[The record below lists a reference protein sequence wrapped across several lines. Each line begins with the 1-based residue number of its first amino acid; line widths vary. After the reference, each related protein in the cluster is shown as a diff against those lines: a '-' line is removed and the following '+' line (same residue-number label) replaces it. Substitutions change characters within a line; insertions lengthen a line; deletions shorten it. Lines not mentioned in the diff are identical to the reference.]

1 MASLMRPSADSGTHR
16 FEPLHTPMTQGNP
29 HSIPNSS
36 PSGLRS
42 VRSLGWRFAVALTL
56 CASVQAVSAQ
66 QSDPSSGIGDASGA
80 FMGGA
85 PIRLRPSL
93 PSPSQA
99 LVDRDGAS
107 AAAATALPRPA
118 VEPPPY
124 QFDDFERYVRRLAGV
139 DESRASAMNGGP
151 QDIRRFG
158 SEVILGS
165 TTMAAPDQAAL
176 VPADYIVSIGD
187 ELQITLWGSVDAD
200 VRATV
205 DRTGRISVPRV
216 GSFMVAGTRYAE
228 LPDVIGRR
236 VGQVFKNFQ
245 LSVSLGQ
252 LRSVRVYVTGFARR
266 PGAHYVTSLSTIVNV
281 LMRSGG
287 PSAAGS
293 YRKIELR
300 RGGQTI
306 ATFDLYDLLM
316 KGDRSADRV
325 VQAEDVIH
333 IGPVG
338 PQVGL
343 IGSVNKPAVFE
354 LKPSESLQDVLTMA
368 GGFTAVADRS
378 RLTLESLAE
387 RDGQRIV
394 QLRWP
399 EDSKQA
405 LASGD
410 VLRAFSQVEAR
421 LSTQLQNK
429 RIRVE
434 GEVAKPGEYILPPDS
449 SLADAL
455 RLAGGLS
462 PSAYLFGAELTRES
476 VRATQQENY
485 ERALRDLEVEF
496 AKAAY
501 TRRALSADEAAAQ
514 AAAGS
519 GSSVLIQRLREVK
532 PTGRV
537 VLQLNP
543 ASPELPA
550 LALEDGDRLYIPARP
565 NTVGVFGSVFNGGS
579 YLFAQGRNID
589 DFLKLAG
596 GPTRGADVESVF
608 VLRANGSVVS
618 ARQGG
623 GGLFGG
629 SALNSLTAQPGDTI
643 FVPEEVGK
651 TTFVQNA
658 KEWTQILAQFGLGA
672 AAIKTL
678 K

>member
-1 MASLMRPSADSGTHR
+1 
-16 FEPLHTPMTQGNP
+16 MTQGNQKP
-29 HSIPNSS
+29 IMKLS
-36 PSGLRS
+36 PRGSCS
-42 VRSLGWRFAVALTL
+42 VRSFAWRLGLAIAF
-56 CASVQAVSAQ
+56 CASVQGVSAQ
-66 QSDPSSGIGDASGA
+66 QSDSSAGIGDASGA

-85 PIRLRPSL
+85 PIRLRPSM
-93 PSPSQA
+93 PSPT
-99 LVDRDGAS
+99 LVDRDGAN
-107 AAAATALPRPA
+107 AATLPSATRLPA
-118 VEPPPY
+118 EPLPY
-124 QFDDFERYVRRLAGV
+124 QFDDFERYVRRLAGI
-139 DESRASAMNGGP
+139 DESRAGALSGGS

-158 SEVILGS
+158 SEVILS
-165 TTMAAPDQAAL
+165 SASMAAPDQAAL
-176 VPADYIVSIGD
+176 VPADYIVSVGD

-216 GSFMVAGTRYAE
+216 GSFMVAGTRYSE

-245 LSVSLGQ
+245 LSVGLGQ

-266 PGAHYVTSLSTIVNV
+266 PGALYVNSLSTIVNV

-300 RGGQTI
+300 RGGQTV

-354 LKPSESLQDVLTMA
+354 LKPSETLQDLLTMA

-378 RLTLESLAE
+378 RLTIESLSD
-387 RDGQRIV
+387 RDDKRIV

-399 EDSKQA
+399 EDSKRSLQ
-405 LASGD
+405 SGD
-410 VLRAFSQVEAR
+410 VLRAFSQVDAR
-421 LSTQLQNK
+421 LSAQLQNK

-434 GEVAKPGEYILPPDS
+434 GEVARPGEYLLPPES
-449 SLADAL
+449 TLADAL
-455 RLAGGLS
+455 RAAGGLT
-462 PSAYLFGAELTRES
+462 PLAYVFGSEFTRES
-476 VRATQQENY
+476 VRMTQQDNY

-501 TRRALSADEAAAQ
+501 TRKALTADEAAAQ

-543 ASPELPA
+543 AAPELPA
-550 LALEDGDRLYIPARP
+550 LALEDGDRLYVPARP

-579 YLFAQGRNID
+579 YLFSQGRNVD

-596 GPTRGADVESVF
+596 GPTRGADTDSVF

-651 TTFVQNA
+651 TTWVQNA

>member
-1 MASLMRPSADSGTHR
+1 MRLILSMLLIAAGAAQAQVDPLQVANEASNA
-16 FEPLHTPMTQGNP
+16 
-29 HSIPNSS
+29 
-36 PSGLRS
+36 
-42 VRSLGWRFAVALTL
+42 
-56 CASVQAVSAQ
+56 
-66 QSDPSSGIGDASGA
+66 GA
-80 FMGGA
+80 GS
-85 PIRLRPSL
+85 PIRLRPATSAT
-93 PSPSQA
+93 PVTPAAAAPYGREAGSFPI
-99 LVDRDGAS
+99 DGRAS
-107 AAAATALPRPA
+107 AAA
-118 VEPPPY
+118 EPPPY
-124 QFDDFERYVRRLAGV
+124 VPDDFERYVRRLAGI
-139 DESRASAMNGGP
+139 DESRKVVEHGG
-151 QDIRRFG
+151 QLDIRRFG
-158 SEVILGS
+158 AEITAASQGP
-165 TTMAAPDQAAL
+165 AAPDHSSL
-176 VPADYIVSIGD
+176 VPADYVISTGD

-200 VRATV
+200 VRTTV
-205 DRTGRISVPRV
+205 DRSGRISLPRV
-216 GSFMVAGTRYAE
+216 GSFMVAGTRYAD

-245 LSVSLGQ
+245 LSVGLGQ
-252 LRSVRVYVTGFARR
+252 LRSVRVYVTGFAKR
-266 PGAHYVTSLSTIVNV
+266 PGAHNVTSLSTIVNV

-287 PSAAGS
+287 PSSAGS

-300 RGGQTI
+300 RGGQTV
-306 ATFDLYDLLM
+306 ATFDLYDLLL
-316 KGDRSADRV
+316 KGDKSADRI

-354 LKPSESLQDVLTMA
+354 LKAGDTVQDVLAMA

-378 RLTLESLAE
+378 RLALESLSD

-399 EDSKQA
+399 DETKRT
-405 LASGD
+405 LESGD
-410 VLRAFSQVEAR
+410 VIRAFSQVDAR

-429 RIRVE
+429 RVRVE
-434 GEVAKPGEYILPPDS
+434 GEVAQPGEYVLPPDS
-449 SLADAL
+449 TLADAL
-455 RLAGGLS
+455 RAAGGLT
-462 PSAYLFGAELTRES
+462 PLAYLFGAEFTRES

-501 TRRALSADEAAAQ
+501 TRKALTADEAAAQ

-519 GSSVLIQRLREVK
+519 GSSVLIQRLREVR
-532 PTGRV
+532 PNGRV

-543 ASPELPA
+543 GAPELPP
-550 LALEDGDRLYIPARP
+550 LALEDGDRLYVPARP
-565 NTVGVFGSVFNGGS
+565 NSVGVFGSVFNGGS
-579 YLFAQGRNID
+579 YLLNQGGSIG

-596 GPTRGADVESVF
+596 GPTRGADSESVF
-608 VLRANGSVVS
+608 VLRANGSVIS
-618 ARQGG
+618 ARQDSGWFGG
-623 GGLFGG
+623 GSLAGLP
-629 SALNSLTAQPGDTI
+629 AQPGDTI

>member
-1 MASLMRPSADSGTHR
+1 MSHG
-16 FEPLHTPMTQGNP
+16 
-29 HSIPNSS
+29 IPNATSPSSQRSS
-36 PSGLRS
+36 PSLARGIRLAAA
-42 VRSLGWRFAVALTL
+42 VWLGALAL
-56 CASVQAVSAQ
+56 AAHAQ
-66 QSDPSSGIGDASGA
+66 IDPLQSGGDPSAA
-80 FMGGA
+80 GA
-85 PIRLRPSL
+85 PIRLRQ
-93 PSPSQA
+93 SPQA
-99 LVDRDGAS
+99 AAPAVTERDAGVAMPAGAS
-107 AAAATALPRPA
+107 QVWTRVPA
-118 VEPPPY
+118 EPAPY
-124 QFDDFERYVRRLAGV
+124 QPDDFERYVRRLAGI
-139 DESRASAMNGGP
+139 DESRSGSAAGGLL
-151 QDIRRFG
+151 DIRRFG
-158 SEVILGS
+158 ADALLGGQAVS
-165 TTMAAPDQAAL
+165 TADPAAL
-176 VPADYIVSIGD
+176 VPADYVISAGD

-200 VRATV
+200 VRTTV
-205 DRTGRISVPRV
+205 DRTGRISLPRV
-216 GSFMVAGTRYAE
+216 GSFMVAGTRYAD
-228 LPDVIGRR
+228 LPEVIGRR

-245 LSVSLGQ
+245 VSVGLGQ
-252 LRSVRVYVTGFARR
+252 LRSVRVYVTGFAKR
-266 PGAHYVTSLSTIVNV
+266 PGAHYVTSLSTLVNV
-281 LMRSGG
+281 LARSGG

-293 YRKIELR
+293 FRKIELR
-300 RGGQTI
+300 RGGQTV
-306 ATFDLYDLLM
+306 ATFDLYDLLI

-333 IGPVG
+333 IGAVG

-354 LKPSESLQDVLTMA
+354 LKPGDTAQDVLAMA

-378 RLTLESLAE
+378 RLTLESLSD
-387 RDGQRIV
+387 RDDKRIL

-399 EDSKQA
+399 EDGKRS
-405 LASGD
+405 LESGD
-410 VLRAFSQVEAR
+410 VLRAFSQVDAR
-421 LSTQLQNK
+421 LSTKLQNK
-429 RIRVE
+429 RVRVE
-434 GEVAKPGEYILPPDS
+434 GEVAQPGEYVLPPDS
-449 SLADAL
+449 TLADAL
-455 RLAGGLS
+455 RAAGGLS
-462 PSAYLFGAELTRES
+462 PLAYVFGAEFTRES
-476 VRATQQENY
+476 VRVTQQENY

-501 TRRALSADEAAAQ
+501 TRRALNADEAAAQ

-543 ASPELPA
+543 SAPELPP

-651 TTFVQNA
+651 TTWVQNA

>member
-1 MASLMRPSADSGTHR
+1 MTLESTNLRLLSLPMIHGRDSALSPFARRLRLDPTIVMSRRTLAAALLVTLHAAHAQVD
-16 FEPLHTPMTQGNP
+16 PLQAT
-29 HSIPNSS
+29 SE
-36 PSGLRS
+36 PSGVLS
-42 VRSLGWRFAVALTL
+42 
-56 CASVQAVSAQ
+56 
-66 QSDPSSGIGDASGA
+66 
-80 FMGGA
+80 GA
-85 PIRLRPSL
+85 PIRLRSAPAPAVMNERDATARTSAPAAPSL
-93 PSPSQA
+93 MQYGPRA
-99 LVDRDGAS
+99 EVE
-107 AAAATALPRPA
+107 LPPHQ
-118 VEPPPY
+118 P
-124 QFDDFERYVRRLAGV
+124 DDFERYVRRLAGI
-139 DESRASAMNGGP
+139 DESRAGQAAGGAL
-151 QDIRRFG
+151 DIRRFG
-158 SEVILGS
+158 ADVLLAGQSMSV
-165 TTMAAPDQAAL
+165 PDQTAL
-176 VPADYIVSIGD
+176 VPADYLVSPGD

-200 VRATV
+200 VRTVV
-205 DRTGRISVPRV
+205 DRTGRISLPRV
-216 GSFMVAGTRYAE
+216 GSFMVAGTRYAD

-245 LSVSLGQ
+245 VSVSLGQ
-252 LRSVRVYVTGFARR
+252 LRSVRVYVTGFAKR
-266 PGAHYVTSLSTIVNV
+266 PGAHYVTSLSTLVNV
-281 LMRSGG
+281 LARSGG
-287 PSAAGS
+287 PSSAGS

-300 RGGQTI
+300 RGGQTV
-306 ATFDLYDLLM
+306 ATFDLYDLLI
-316 KGDRSADRV
+316 KGDRSADRT

-354 LKPSESLQDVLTMA
+354 LKPGDTAQDVLAMA

-378 RLTLESLAE
+378 RVTLESLSD
-387 RDGQRIV
+387 RDDKRIV

-399 EDSKQA
+399 EDSKRS
-405 LASGD
+405 LESGD
-410 VLRAFSQVEAR
+410 VLRAFSQVDAR
-421 LSTQLQNK
+421 LSAQLQNK

-434 GEVAKPGEYILPPDS
+434 GEVARPGEYLLPPES
-449 SLADAL
+449 TLADAL
-455 RLAGGLS
+455 RAAGGLT
-462 PSAYLFGAELTRES
+462 PLAYVFGSELTRES
-476 VRATQQENY
+476 VRVTQQENY

-501 TRRALSADEAAAQ
+501 TRKALTADEAAAQ
-514 AAAGS
+514 TAAGS

-543 ASPELPA
+543 AAPELPA
-550 LALEDGDRLYIPARP
+550 LALEDGDRLYVPARP

-579 YLFAQGRNID
+579 YLFTQGRNVD

-596 GPTRGADVESVF
+596 GPTRGADADSVF

-629 SALNSLTAQPGDTI
+629 SALNNLTAQPGDTI

>member
-1 MASLMRPSADSGTHR
+1 MRHIIWMLLLAASAAQAQVDPLQVANEPSAAAGS
-16 FEPLHTPMTQGNP
+16 
-29 HSIPNSS
+29 
-36 PSGLRS
+36 
-42 VRSLGWRFAVALTL
+42 
-56 CASVQAVSAQ
+56 
-66 QSDPSSGIGDASGA
+66 
-80 FMGGA
+80 
-85 PIRLRPSL
+85 PIRLR
-93 PSPSQA
+93 QA
-99 LVDRDGAS
+99 VPASTMPANRDGAPVADVQAPYS
-107 AAAATALPRPA
+107 PQTQPRHS
-118 VEPPPY
+118 VEPPPPY
-124 QFDDFERYVRRLAGV
+124 QPDDFERYVRRLAGL
-139 DESRASAMNGGP
+139 DESRAVVAPGG
-151 QDIRRFG
+151 QLDIRRFG
-158 SEVILGS
+158 AEVI
-165 TTMAAPDQAAL
+165 AAPQALASVDHGAL
-176 VPADYIVSIGD
+176 VPADYIVGSGD

-205 DRTGRISVPRV
+205 DRSGRISLPRV
-216 GSFMVAGTRYAE
+216 GSIMVAGTRYAD
-228 LPDVIGRR
+228 LPDVVGRR

-245 LSVSLGQ
+245 LSVGLGQ
-252 LRSVRVYVTGFARR
+252 LRSVRVYVTGFAKR
-266 PGAHYVTSLSTIVNV
+266 PGAHQVSSLSTIVNV

-287 PSAAGS
+287 PSSAGS

-300 RGGQTI
+300 RGGQTV
-306 ATFDLYDLLM
+306 ASFDLYDLLL
-316 KGDRSADRV
+316 KGDKSADRI
-325 VQAEDVIH
+325 VQAEDVIY
-333 IGPVG
+333 IGAVG

-354 LKPSESLQDVLTMA
+354 LKAGDTAQDVLAMA

-378 RLTLESLAE
+378 RLTIESLAD
-387 RDGQRIV
+387 RDGQRIA

-399 EDSKQA
+399 DEGKRS
-405 LASGD
+405 LESGD
-410 VLRAFSQVEAR
+410 VLRAFSQVDAR

-434 GEVAKPGEYILPPDS
+434 GEVVRPGEYVLPPES
-449 SLADAL
+449 TLADAL
-455 RLAGGLS
+455 RAAGGLT
-462 PSAYLFGAELTRES
+462 PLAYLFGTEFARES
-476 VRATQQENY
+476 VRNTQQENY

-501 TRRALSADEAAAQ
+501 TRKALTADEAAAQ

-537 VLQLNP
+537 VLQLDP
-543 ASPELPA
+543 AAPQLPA
-550 LALEDGDRLYIPARP
+550 MALEDGDRLYVPARP

-579 YLFAQGRNID
+579 YLFTQGKNID

-596 GPTRGADVESVF
+596 GPTRGADAESVF
-608 VLRANGSVVS
+608 VLRANGSVIS
-618 ARQGG
+618 ARQDGRWFGG
-623 GGLFGG
+623 G
-629 SALNSLTAQPGDTI
+629 SLASLGAQPGDTI